1 MFDINHLNQYKENN
15 CLEVKLAAGGL
26 PKSIWETYS
35 SFANTE
41 GGIIL
46 LGVSEKEDGGFVI
59 EGLEN
64 PEK

>member
-1 MFDINHLNQYKENN
+1 MFDINNLNQYKENN
-15 CLEVKLAAGGL
+15 YLEVKQAAGGL

-46 LGVSEKEDGGFVI
+46 FGVSEKEHGKHVA
-59 EGLEN
+59 EGIEN